1 MRANDPGEG
10 RCARTCRPTPGEPF
24 GPPATLTA
32 LLLAALWPCIS
43 AAQQATPD
51 TQVGDTV
58 THPVTGEQSTV
69 VEILGDYAVRT
80 DSGDVIYVWTMVD
93 DVFTPYRSDR
103 PVTIL
108 SATTNAD
115 TGLIDTITVDPNDP
129 DNPPDPPEDPITLDV
144 ARNVGSDLADAEN
157 EAQGEAGEPGGD
169 IPVTIPAGNVNV
181 YALRRDGDD
190 GDNGNNGYGIEI
202 CDPTGLLGCATIG
215 YSGTDGE
222 AGDQGPPLI
231 RTIDASNGDIQS
243 ITDGLDGIS
252 VESRGGNGGKGGNA
266 YGTIDGRRGG
276 NAGRGG
282 TVDVT
287 SEVAIAT
294 SGDAA
299 HGLFGLSRSGR
310 SGEAGRPADGGS
322 VTLTNDSAISTLG
335 EGSHGMYALSSG
347 GPAGDGG
354 DSWGIVGTAA
364 VRRPEATAGRCRS

>member
-1 MRANDPGEG
+1 MKI
-10 RCARTCRPTPGEPF
+10 RPALP
-24 GPPATLTA
+24 
-32 LLLAALWPCIS
+32 LLL
-43 AAQQATPD
+43 
-51 TQVGDTV
+51 V
-58 THPVTGEQSTV
+58 
-69 VEILGDYAVRT
+69 
-80 DSGDVIYVWTMVD
+80 
-93 DVFTPYRSDR
+93 
-103 PVTIL
+103 
-108 SATTNAD
+108 
-115 TGLIDTITVDPNDP
+115 
-129 DNPPDPPEDPITLDV
+129 
-144 ARNVGSDLADAEN
+144 LA
-157 EAQGEAGEPGGD
+157 
-169 IPVTIPAGNVNV
+169 
-181 YALRRDGDD
+181 
-190 GDNGNNGYGIEI
+190 
-202 CDPTGLLGCATIG
+202 TGLLGCATIG

-294 SGDAA
+294 SGDDA

-310 SGEAGRPADGGS
+310 SGNGGNATGLADGGEAGRPADGGS